1 MFPIS
6 NFILPDNFGKQV
18 SFCATEQN
26 SNDRHDV
33 ATNNTLSSLLTTHQ
47 QAHVM
52 AMMTGLFQHLAWSP
66 GTTFHHEKGWWYCTV
81 ASLPPPWE
89 WPFWFHCHWAT
100 VPQHWL
106 HHHFMSVL
114 EMMVGLIQKCSY
126 HINMAPSNQSS
137 ILRFQNLCT
146 PPLALINPFFIWGV
160 GNHEN
165 KTKNIFHFCFWQAF
179 RNGIKLTILFGIK
192 SHVWMY

>member
-52 AMMTGLFQHLAWSP
+52 AMMTGVSQHLAWSP
-66 GTTFHHEKGWWYCTV
+66 GTTFHHEKGVGGT
-81 ASLPPPWE
+81 ALLPP
-89 WPFWFHCHWAT
+89 C
-100 VPQHWL
+100 L
-106 HHHFMSVL
+106 HHGNGPFDSTAI
-114 EMMVGLIQKCSY
+114 GQQFPNIG
-126 HINMAPSNQSS
+126 S
-137 ILRFQNLCT
+137 IIT
-146 PPLALINPFFIWGV
+146 
-160 GNHEN
+160 
-165 KTKNIFHFCFWQAF
+165 
-179 RNGIKLTILFGIK
+179 
-192 SHVWMY
+192 S